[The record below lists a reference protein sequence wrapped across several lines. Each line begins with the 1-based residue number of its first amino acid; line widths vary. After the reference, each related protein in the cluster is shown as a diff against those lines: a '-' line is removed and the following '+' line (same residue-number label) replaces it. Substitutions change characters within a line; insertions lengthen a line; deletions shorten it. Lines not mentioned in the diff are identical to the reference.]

1 MSRTISIEDLNKRI
15 DELIKE
21 YENSAEECTQ
31 ELGDEER
38 SMFYTGKVEALVDL
52 KMELNSP
59 DAVVNVTENVQ
70 QTLNVI
76 EANKIINDNPDKDE
90 L

>member
-1 MSRTISIEDLNKRI
+1 MSRTISIDELNKRI

-21 YENSAEECTQ
+21 YSSSMVDCIQ

-38 SMFYTGKVEALVDL
+38 SNFYSGKIEALTDL
-52 KMELNSP
+52 KLELNSP